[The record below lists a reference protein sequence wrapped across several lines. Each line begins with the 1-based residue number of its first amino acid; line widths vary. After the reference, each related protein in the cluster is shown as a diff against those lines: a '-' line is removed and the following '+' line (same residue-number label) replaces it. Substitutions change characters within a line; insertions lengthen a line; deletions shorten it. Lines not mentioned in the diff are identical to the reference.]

1 MPSPPYSFIATRP
14 WLDFVNSD
22 DATGTGGVGD
32 PGLRVDA
39 LATFESFVA
48 WLEAA
53 GLLDADRAGG
63 LRRRGEL
70 QRAGATAVVVEARR
84 VRAVLRVLAERGA
97 HSEPVRREALATIN
111 RVLGRSAGMRRIER
125 RADGTHVRV
134 FVPTGDAFAGM
145 MIPVADS
152 AGDAIVDEQLGRVR
166 RCAAAACTR
175 VFLDLTKNATRRWC
189 DMRTCGNRAKARR
202 QRAVRRA

>member
-1 MPSPPYSFIATRP
+1 MPAYSFIGAAP

-22 DATGTGGVGD
+22 DAGGSGAGA
-32 PGLRVDA
+32 PRVDA
-39 LATFESFVA
+39 LATFEGFVA

-53 GLLDADRAGG
+53 GLLDRERAGG
-63 LRRRGEL
+63 LLRRGEL

-84 VRAVLRVLAERGA
+84 VRAVLRLLAERGA
-97 HSEPVRREALATIN
+97 QSDAVRREALATIN
-111 RVLGRSAGMRRIER
+111 RVLGRSAGMRRLER
-125 RADGTHVRV
+125 RADGAYVRS

-152 AGDAIVDEQLGRVR
+152 AADALVDPSQLARVR
-166 RCAAAACTR
+166 RCAAPACAR
-175 VFLDLTKNATRRWC
+175 MFVDLTKNASRRWC

-202 QRAVRRA
+202 RRSRS

>member
-1 MPSPPYSFIATRP
+1 MPVHRYSFIGTRP

-22 DATGTGGVGD
+22 DATGTGGSGD
-32 PGLRVDA
+32 PSLRVDA
-39 LATFESFVA
+39 LASFESFVA

-53 GLLDADRAGG
+53 QLLDADRTGG

-84 VRAVLRVLAERGA
+84 VRAVLRMLAERGS
-97 HSEPVRREALATIN
+97 HSEAVRREALATIN

-125 RADGTHVRV
+125 RDDGTYVRV

-145 MIPVADS
+145 MIPIADS
-152 AGDAIVDEQLGRVR
+152 AGDAIVDERLIRVR
-166 RCAAAACTR
+166 RCAAPRCTR
-175 VFLDLTKNATRRWC
+175 VFLDLTKNAARRWC
-189 DMRTCGNRAKARR
+189 DMRTCGNREKARK
-202 QRAVRRA
+202 RRTKR